1 MTSGATAI
9 LINRLEKENFVLRE
23 RHPSDR
29 RGTLLRA
36 GPAAEDENVLP
47 LTRNAQRLRE
57 AVLVN
62 YSTAELEVIARFL
75 ADIVTAL
82 RDRNARLEAELAEK
96 TKST

>member
-1 MTSGATAI
+1 
-9 LINRLEKENFVLRE
+9 
-23 RHPSDR
+23 
-29 RGTLLRA
+29 
-36 GPAAEDENVLP
+36 VLP